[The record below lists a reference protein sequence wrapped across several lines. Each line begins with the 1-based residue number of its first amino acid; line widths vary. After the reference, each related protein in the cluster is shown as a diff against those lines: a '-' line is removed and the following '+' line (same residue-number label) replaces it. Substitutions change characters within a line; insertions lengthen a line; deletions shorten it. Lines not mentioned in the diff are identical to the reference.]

1 MTDNELIAFLESQI
15 SLEEEIVK
23 KSNESV
29 ENVKNVLVRELIRG
43 IAMDSKKHALLLTAL
58 LGMLQGP
65 TPLIEEEN
73 FDAIKK
79 TIERHIELEAKAI
92 ETYQDLLTKYEKD
105 NRVRTVISEIHKDE
119 VRHHA
124 FLQKLLKVIVDK
136 ETLTE
141 ELLDDWLFKYA
152 PFHGSP
158 GG

>member
-1 MTDNELIAFLESQI
+1 MTDNELIAFIESQI

-29 ENVKNVLVRELIRG
+29 ENIKNVLVRELIRG
-43 IAMDSKKHALLLTAL
+43 IAMDSKKHALLLKAL
-58 LGMLQGP
+58 HGMLQGP

-73 FDAIKK
+73 FDEIKK
-79 TIERHIELEAKAI
+79 TIERHIELEAEAI
-92 ETYQDLLTKYEKD
+92 ETYRELLKKYDQDS
-105 NRVRTVISEIHKDE
+105 RVKTVISEIHKDE

-136 ETLTE
+136 ETLTND
-141 ELLDDWLFKYA
+141 LLEDWLFKYA